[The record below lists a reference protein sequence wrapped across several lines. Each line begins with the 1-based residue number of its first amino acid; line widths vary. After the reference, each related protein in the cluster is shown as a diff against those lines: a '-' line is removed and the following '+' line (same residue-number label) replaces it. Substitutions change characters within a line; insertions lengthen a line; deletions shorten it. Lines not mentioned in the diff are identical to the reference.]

1 MDALFIE
8 IANKKRFKRDEDVS
22 NNNYLEN
29 EHTVAGESTC
39 SSVMKEFIL
48 SQSRIN
54 ETIIGEDISSELS
67 TNPKLS
73 YIGEENKLEK
83 SRRKTQAKKVKFFG
97 EDPDN
102 VGIKRIGF
110 YDIGNNIKMKT
121 DEEQTFSI
129 SLGSPIRKIF

>member
-29 EHTVAGESTC
+29 DTVAGESTC

-110 YDIGNNIKMKT
+110 YDIGNNIKMKI

-129 SLGSPIRKIF
+129 SLGSQIRKIF